1 METYHRFIPPQPPPL
16 GTAQSVRDDRR
27 TRKVLFQGP
36 HDLLRTFSLAGGPY
50 HFKGSYVSF
59 EASHDPVTGA
69 LMQRRSQIKG
79 RMKLSPKCAV
89 QSLVSD
95 DAIFICKPIDR
106 PHGTAA
112 MFVIPPEIGVILI
125 LVGLALFIADLHV
138 ISHGLLT
145 VGGIA
150 TLLAGGLALLGAGV
164 PYSGVLLGA
173 LVVVAMLM
181 GGVLFGVLGSLR
193 SLKGRPAIT
202 GKEGMTGEVGT
213 VRSPVGVNSSGW
225 VFVHGELWRAV
236 LAFAPEETDPR
247 DGEPTIG
254 VGRKVRVM
262 GFGEGGVVQVV
273 PIELPGR
280 GRDLDGPG

>member
-1 METYHRFIPPQPPPL
+1 ML
-16 GTAQSVRDDRR
+16 
-27 TRKVLFQGP
+27 
-36 HDLLRTFSLAGGPY
+36 
-50 HFKGSYVSF
+50 
-59 EASHDPVTGA
+59 
-69 LMQRRSQIKG
+69 
-79 RMKLSPKCAV
+79 
-89 QSLVSD
+89 
-95 DAIFICKPIDR
+95 
-106 PHGTAA
+106 
-112 MFVIPPEIGVILI
+112 VIPPLIGVILI

-145 VGGIA
+145 VGGIV

-202 GKEGMTGEVGT
+202 GKEGMTGEVGN
-213 VRSPVGVNSSGW
+213 VRSPVGVSSSGW

-247 DGEPTIG
+247 ESEPMIG
-254 VGRKVRVM
+254 VGSKVRVV
-262 GFGEGGVVQVV
+262 GFGDGGTVQVIPV
-273 PIELPGR
+273 E
-280 GRDLDGPG
+280 RDYHNRSLDMKD